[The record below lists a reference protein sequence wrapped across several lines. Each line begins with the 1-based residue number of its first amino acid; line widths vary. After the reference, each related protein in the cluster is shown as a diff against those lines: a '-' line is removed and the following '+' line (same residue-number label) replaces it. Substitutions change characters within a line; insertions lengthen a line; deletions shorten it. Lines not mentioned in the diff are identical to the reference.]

1 MFKVLDGSA
10 GDVLGVE
17 ISQEYTKADVEKF
30 KEAFEEALAASGGQV
45 NILVKMDQL
54 PWTKVKLD
62 AFIEDARY
70 ALKFKNSMRHL
81 AIVGDSSL
89 MAPLVKLDNLIL
101 GKPEEGLIEKYFD
114 VGDMDQAW
122 AFVRS

>member
-17 ISQEYTKADVEKF
+17 ISQEYTKADVEEF
-30 KEAFEEALAASGGQV
+30 KQAFEAALAEAGGKV

-54 PWTKVKLD
+54 PWSKVKLD
-62 AFIEDARY
+62 AFVEDSRY
-70 ALKFKNSMRHL
+70 ALKFKNTMRHL
-81 AIVGDSSL
+81 AIVGDSKIL
-89 MAPLVKLDNLIL
+89 EPLVRLDNLIL

-114 VGDMDQAW
+114 VNDLDQAW
-122 AFVRS
+122 AFVKS

>member
-30 KEAFEEALAASGGQV
+30 KEAFEAALAEAGGKV

-54 PWTKVKLD
+54 PWSKVKLD
-62 AFIEDARY
+62 AFVEDARY
-70 ALKFKNSMRHL
+70 ALKFKNTMRHL
-81 AIVGDSSL
+81 AIVGKSEIL
-89 MAPLVKLDNLIL
+89 EPLVRLDNLIL

-114 VGDMDQAW
+114 VADMDQAW
-122 AFVRS
+122 EFVRS